1 LIKKQFTTLLAT
13 LLTISLSACVTQDF
27 ENGEIPIVKNQANR
41 DDMAATRVSL
51 GLGYLKMGNMPQAK
65 QNLEKAKNFAPN
77 MVQVYTAF
85 AHYYEKVGEHELTVE
100 SYEKALSI
108 KSDDAD
114 TLNNYGVYLCRQ
126 DQTQAAEQQFLKAIA
141 VPSYILVAKS
151 YDNLSACFLQED
163 DFSKAEMYLE
173 KAILHNP
180 SSASTLMQMVQLQY
194 AMAEFKQAKLY
205 QQRFEKVTRRFT
217 SHSLALAYKVYIKLG
232 QRKIAKNY
240 ATMLVKMY
248 PQSWETQQYIL
259 NELAVIEADNLA
271 KRFQDTQVHDDATQV
286 KKRVVKLS
294 PKRGLPIVA
303 HAQTAAQTAAPTQVS
318 TTKSSSNE
326 ASVAKENQTTTSS
339 VVMPIANAAAINA
352 ALITAAV
359 EASTPEQLR
368 GNAKQAAI
376 AAEVAEPSIAKTD
389 KKLVVKTQSPATKSA
404 KPLVVMTAPMVKI
417 TEAVV
422 RDGAAKSNVEP
433 FVEKEVTQFSKVE
446 QGQVTKTAAESVS
459 DAETKMD
466 ILTEKTI
473 EKPIE
478 DREIFYVAKKPAAII
493 EDNVEIPVGLKV
505 VGKEIITPVQEKI
518 KPVEK
523 EIAAV
528 AEKAKTVI
536 TEKASDKNISAQFQ
550 QEINE
555 TEAKQTTDMAKKSK
569 KFPDFHVVEQGD
581 TLYNISVKYNI
592 KIKALRRWNKLSK
605 NKRIH
610 IKEILFLE
618 NPKSVNR

>member
-1 LIKKQFTTLLAT
+1 MIKKQFTTLLAT